1 MKASELRIGNWVC
14 DIYQE
19 EEFQLDI
26 VDMCDMDINGDLYRT
41 DPIPITEE
49 WLLKFDFEKKI
60 DFYSPD
66 ELWGKEEFENPRRA
80 FGVFNPDNKDEWFVM
95 FREDVGCGWSDLNE
109 IKYVHQLQNLYFALT
124 QEEL

>member
-41 DPIPITEE
+41 DPIPLTEE
-49 WLLKFDFEKKI
+49 WLLKFKFKKDLDGSFVYGLLSMFKDKRLKQNVYI
-60 DFYSPD
+60 YTEDT
-66 ELWGKEEFENPRRA
+66 
-80 FGVFNPDNKDEWFVM
+80 NKGQWV
-95 FREDVGCGWSDLNE
+95 VINDL
-109 IKYVHQLQNLYFALT
+109 KLQYVHQLQNLYHALT
-124 QEEL
+124 GEELTIKEL